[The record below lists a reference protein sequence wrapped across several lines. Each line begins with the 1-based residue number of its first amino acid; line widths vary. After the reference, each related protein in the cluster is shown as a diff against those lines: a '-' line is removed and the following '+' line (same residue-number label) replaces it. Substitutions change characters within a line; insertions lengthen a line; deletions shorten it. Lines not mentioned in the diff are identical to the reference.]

1 MGSSHGTSRKG
12 KRGRLKVFQVGER
25 HYDIGN
31 ELFKRGLK
39 SVDRIL
45 DIGCGWGG
53 FAKYA
58 AEKYKVEV
66 VGITVSKEQVSLGRE
81 LCLGLPVEISLQD
94 YRDLD
99 EKFDHIVSVGVF
111 EHVGYKNY
119 RTYSIISRSGNVSN

>member
-1 MGSSHGTSRKG
+1 M
-12 KRGRLKVFQVGER
+12 KVFQVGER

-39 SVDRIL
+39 SGDRIL

-53 FAKYA
+53 FVKYA

-99 EKFDHIVSVGVF
+99 EKFDHIVSVGMF

-119 RTYSIISRSGNVSN
+119 RTYSINSRSRNVSN